1 MREVLYQFNPW
12 WEGEYTAPGIR
23 RGGYLD
29 LLGSNLRSRDII
41 FLVGLRR
48 TGKTTI
54 LHHFIADL
62 LKTKNPRTIMYLSL
76 DHPAFIGKTM
86 VDILREYRAIH
97 GLERAQPVYLFLDEI
112 HLKQGFERDLKV
124 LYDMEK
130 VKIFASG
137 SSSLVVRHKGAYL
150 TGRSRKL
157 VVEPLSFPEYL
168 DFKGIRIKP
177 SEEYMADKHLLDY
190 MKAGGMPENVLRHDP
205 VYLMELVEGLIYKDI
220 VARYGIQN
228 PSVLNELLLLL
239 AERVGSRLTYNKLS
253 KILHLSPD
261 TVKGYVSYLE
271 ETFLVHI
278 IPKCSPS
285 LNERTYSPKKIYFAD
300 VGIRNALTGFKDM
313 GALAENLVFL
323 KIKDRGN
330 VCYRHEHGKEVD
342 FIVGKT
348 AIEVKF
354 KDLVEPGDVA
364 GLSAMPNGDKLL
376 VARKAGRT
384 SGIPAVSLCDFLMSA
399 HG

>member
-1 MREVLYQFNPW
+1 MIWTY
-12 WEGEYTAPGIR
+12 
-23 RGGYLD
+23 
-29 LLGSNLRSRDII
+29 S
-41 FLVGLRR
+41 
-48 TGKTTI
+48 
-54 LHHFIADL
+54 
-62 LKTKNPRTIMYLSL
+62 
-76 DHPAFIGKTM
+76 PAAGN
-86 VDILREYRAIH
+86 
-97 GLERAQPVYLFLDEI
+97 
-112 HLKQGFERDLKV
+112 
-124 LYDMEK
+124 
-130 VKIFASG
+130 
-137 SSSLVVRHKGAYL
+137 
-150 TGRSRKL
+150 
-157 VVEPLSFPEYL
+157 PLSSAQTVPDASLAPYSGPNNHANVNGFTTDGANAWL
-168 DFKGIRIKP
+168 AVG
-177 SEEYMADKHLLDY
+177 
-190 MKAGGMPENVLRHDP
+190 AGQEATLPQPLQFTGGPA
-205 VYLMELVEGLIYKDI
+205 
-220 VARYGIQN
+220 VAGTEAFTATGTLTAAAYSNIQN
-228 PSVLNELLLLL
+228 SGFTANWISGWPN
-239 AERVGSRLTYNKLS
+239 GTTYTVTVSSDPLPNSDSGNATNTANQTSFQTFNYSLS
-253 KILHLSPD
+253 LSPD

-323 KIKDRGN
+323 KIKGRGN